1 MNKIYLIDFGISQKY
16 QDENLNH
23 LPFKE
28 NVNFKG
34 NVIFSSKNAFAHYSL
49 SRRDDIISFVYL
61 IIFCIN
67 SNVSWVD
74 NNKPVALQFNEIG
87 AYKLFTKPED
97 FCDKRTSFLVEI
109 LTYAYSLEYDERPDY
124 NRLKF
129 MMKKI
134 MLDREYIPNNRFDW
148 SMN

>member
-1 MNKIYLIDFGISQKY
+1 MLQSFHDQGYIHCDIKPDNILIGDFKKNPRLMNKIYLIDFGISQKY

-74 NNKPVALQFNEIG
+74 NNKPVAL
-87 AYKLFTKPED
+87 
-97 FCDKRTSFLVEI
+97 
-109 LTYAYSLEYDERPDY
+109 
-124 NRLKF
+124 
-129 MMKKI
+129 
-134 MLDREYIPNNRFDW
+134 
-148 SMN
+148 